1 MKKHCCAILIALCMS
16 VTPMFGQM
24 ILTEED
30 NGLNPR
36 ATATNPPLDVM
47 VPLQDV
53 DFDHWNFS
61 PLRDSLLLLL
71 GLGGG
76 YLLAKKKEARRKK

>member
-1 MKKHCCAILIALCMS
+1 MKKLCCFILIALSMS
-16 VTPMFGQM
+16 LTPLFGQM

-30 NGLNPR
+30 HGLNPR
-36 ATATNPPLDVM
+36 ATATPTLDVM

-53 DFDHWNFS
+53 DYDQWNYS
-61 PLRDSLLLLL
+61 PLSNSLLLLL

>member
-1 MKKHCCAILIALCMS
+1 MS

-47 VPLQDV
+47 VPLQNV
-53 DFDHWNFS
+53 DFDQWNYS
-61 PLRDSLLLLL
+61 PLSDSLLLLL

-76 YLLAKKKEARRKK
+76 YLLAKRKRGEDRR